1 MPAFTAAQVETLITT
16 MRVSASFSLAGLI
29 LTLGDII
36 RKRHK
41 IGASPSR
48 LVSWWTLSEMLYIPA
63 LLAGRAVVPDR
74 TGHFASPTTRNLCHL
89 QGWLVQYS
97 FLASVLW
104 ASAMATN
111 SYLTV
116 VWRVSTRTVVKFEP
130 VYHAVAWGLPFL
142 LATIP
147 LGVTLAN
154 PASPDFYGD
163 ATLYCWISAA
173 FSPYRITMFYVP
185 VWICIGYCIFVYA
198 RVAIVIRNVFE
209 HRDQFTTTTNG
220 KSARSDSVSMNAGS
234 TSQVGST
241 LNAAAAS
248 ASPPLPSAGSSAAA
262 VSPASAPATSPRRS
276 LIVHARSASQSVVA
290 MATST
295 KHRTSV
301 ASGVSG
307 RSAAGGM
314 RSHQ

>member
-1 MPAFTAAQVETLITT
+1 MPAFTATQVETLITT

-116 VWRVSTRTVVKFEP
+116 VWRVSTRTVVKYES
-130 VYHAVAWGLPFL
+130 VYHAVAWGVPFL

-147 LGVTLAN
+147 LGVTLVN

-173 FSPYRITMFYVP
+173 FSPYRIV
-185 VWICIGYCIFVYA
+185 
-198 RVAIVIRNVFE
+198 
-209 HRDQFTTTTNG
+209 
-220 KSARSDSVSMNAGS
+220 
-234 TSQVGST
+234 
-241 LNAAAAS
+241 
-248 ASPPLPSAGSSAAA
+248 
-262 VSPASAPATSPRRS
+262 
-276 LIVHARSASQSVVA
+276 RSAWCFGGPVDCVERNTTLTRSVRSRHRIVA
-290 MATST
+290 
-295 KHRTSV
+295 
-301 ASGVSG
+301 
-307 RSAAGGM
+307 
-314 RSHQ
+314 Q